1 MLELQIPK
9 NRMNYLIKQMQTHMD
24 PEDMERGWLFHH
36 KGRVSGV
43 ELVGG
48 TVVHASVRGNDR
60 YHTTIDLESFSAGDC
75 TCSFDKPCR
84 HMAAVIFALYVPH
97 GRPELLVQELKRA
110 MTTKRKSAKNADRES
125 KRRTS
130 EPVPGGSPEDWHR
143 FFEAQYHGF
152 SISHQYS
159 FDLFVTSAFER
170 FQAFASGWPDGIR
183 LLYDLHVNFFVMHRM
198 EQFFGDT
205 KNSYLSG
212 YHESNAKTAAAD
224 CLSRLDRLLASP
236 ALPVS
241 VKEHPKRWTE
251 ALNRLASLA
260 LQGKEGPNDWLYAY
274 RAVWWALP
282 KKAEWI
288 KREKERLDKQLQ
300 EREESRRNRKQD
312 VLLVARAHFDLM
324 ENNADAAFLRLEAL
338 HQRRARDFILYMR
351 RCHERAEWD
360 ILLSWLRWLAPTMQS
375 AAQDDFRLLCQYWTD
390 AAKHA
395 DADDE
400 WVRIMETLLPRS
412 YYVYT
417 GYLLQTKRYRQWVDL
432 QIANRIGPQNL
443 YALELRSVE
452 ESDPSLLLPLYH
464 QAVER
469 SVLEKNRTSYK
480 TAVRL
485 LKKLHGYYTTLGRK
499 REWETYIN
507 RLSDH
512 FVRLRAFQEEL
523 EKGSWLP

>member
-1 MLELQIPK
+1 M
-9 NRMNYLIKQMQTHMD
+9 
-24 PEDMERGWLFHH
+24 
-36 KGRVSGV
+36 
-43 ELVGG
+43 
-48 TVVHASVRGNDR
+48 HASVRGNDR

-274 RAVWWALP
+274 RAVWWLCRRKRNGSSAR
-282 KKAEWI
+282 KNGWI
-288 KREKERLDKQLQ
+288 SS
-300 EREESRRNRKQD
+300 SRN
-312 VLLVARAHFDLM
+312 
-324 ENNADAAFLRLEAL
+324 
-338 HQRRARDFILYMR
+338 
-351 RCHERAEWD
+351 
-360 ILLSWLRWLAPTMQS
+360 
-375 AAQDDFRLLCQYWTD
+375 
-390 AAKHA
+390 
-395 DADDE
+395 
-400 WVRIMETLLPRS
+400 
-412 YYVYT
+412 
-417 GYLLQTKRYRQWVDL
+417 
-432 QIANRIGPQNL
+432 
-443 YALELRSVE
+443 
-452 ESDPSLLLPLYH
+452 
-464 QAVER
+464 
-469 SVLEKNRTSYK
+469 
-480 TAVRL
+480 
-485 LKKLHGYYTTLGRK
+485 GRK
-499 REWETYIN
+499 AAGTASRTFCLWPGLISTSWRTTRTRRFLDW
-507 RLSDH
+507 RLCIS
-512 FVRLRAFQEEL
+512 AEQEIL
-523 EKGSWLP
+523 SSI